1 MSRFPRPKG
10 RGRAAL
16 LALLCLALPG
26 FAQKRMVVSIDD
38 LPFHP
43 SSLSAAAQRQLTD
56 KLLTSLKRHR
66 VPAIG
71 FVNEDKLLVKGEVD
85 ARIGLLEAWLDAGL
99 ELGNHTFGHPGFQ
112 ATPLPAY
119 QDAVVKGDTVTRWLL
134 AKRGTTPRYFRHP
147 FTQTGPTKEA
157 KDAFEAFLAARGY
170 AVAPFTV
177 EHDDFI
183 FAAVYEDAA
192 RRDDRKAM
200 ARIRTA
206 YVDHLD
212 PALDTFESMAAELF
226 GRDIPQIL
234 LIHASRLNADALD
247 AMLAKMAQR
256 GYAFAPIEDAL
267 RDPAYASPD
276 GYIGP
281 RGPSWLLRWSK
292 GLGKPTTKKGQP
304 DPPAWITALF
314 EARRR

>member
-1 MSRFPRPKG
+1 MARCPKIG
-10 RGRAAL
+10 QQGRAAL
-16 LALLCLALPG
+16 LALLCLAQPA
-26 FAQKRMVVSIDD
+26 FAQKRMVVTIDD

-43 SSLSAAAQRQLTD
+43 VALAAAEQGKHTR
-56 KLLTSLKRHR
+56 KLLAALRRHR

-71 FVNEDKLLVKGEVD
+71 FVNEDKLLVKGEVE
-85 ARIGLLEAWLDAGL
+85 ARIGLLEAWLDAGMA
-99 ELGNHTFGHPGFQ
+99 LGNHNFGHVGFQ

-119 QDAVVKGDTVTRWLL
+119 QDAVVRGDTVTRWLL
-134 AKRGTTPRYFRHP
+134 GKRGAAPRWYRHT

-192 RRDDRKAM
+192 RRGDRKAM
-200 ARIRTA
+200 ARIRAA